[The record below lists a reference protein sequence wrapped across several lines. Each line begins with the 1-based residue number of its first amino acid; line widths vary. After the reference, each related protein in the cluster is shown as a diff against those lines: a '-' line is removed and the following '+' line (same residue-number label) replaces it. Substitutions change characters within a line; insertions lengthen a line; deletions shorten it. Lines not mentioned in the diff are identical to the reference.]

1 MVQEYD
7 LPIDGKV
14 ELSSGRKIQ
23 VRLRYNSQKELILE
37 VLEKDVPE
45 FYEKELKGSF
55 NGFGKCS
62 YNITFFNCRKSKAIN
77 SINIETDSYISCQHL
92 TEKQTDFFINQNSLR
107 KEINFRILNFDSW
120 LYPTL
125 RNSKKSEVR
134 FLDENRNK
142 ASKENKAKYVEI
154 LISNKTNSYNFN
166 YKNHSFKL
174 FIIDRFNG
182 NQLKPSKI
190 NFYQNCTLKIECDKE
205 ISVCFFIEVIKIIKY
220 LFSLLFNRTAKI
232 QSIIENYLN
241 YFISYNLIN
250 DEHEENEDF
259 LSLYNIYYEDIKND
273 FGNILQNW
281 FNMYDEY
288 KFIIDSICRF
298 EKIKTLSS
306 SISEYAQL
314 LETYGNIINKGA
326 CTRDDIKKAIL
337 EIKTENFTKI
347 FHTDSD
353 EKDYYTIYFDV
364 RKLSSD
370 ITEQKKLVGEQISNL
385 RNHAVH
391 PYKNGRLKT
400 PQDSNIHKTLMINN
414 DINIE
419 ATNILVICTFKILKV
434 LLFQKLNIDKFYTN
448 Y

>member
-7 LPIDGKV
+7 LPIDGEV

-23 VRLRYNSQKELILE
+23 VRLRHSPQKKLILE

-55 NGFGKCS
+55 SGFCKNS
-62 YNITFFNCRKSKAIN
+62 YNIIFFNCRKLKGIN
-77 SINIETDSYISCQHL
+77 SINIKSDSYISCQCL
-92 TEKQTDFFINQNSLR
+92 TENTSNFFINKNSLR
-107 KEINFRILNFDSW
+107 KELSFRILNFDKW
-120 LYPTL
+120 LYPTFK
-125 RNSKKSEVR
+125 NDKKSEVR
-134 FLDENRNK
+134 FLDKNRNK
-142 ASKENKAKYVEI
+142 ANKENKAKYVEI
-154 LISNKTNSYNFN
+154 LISDKTNSYGFN
-166 YKNHSFKL
+166 YKDYNFKL
-174 FIIDRFNG
+174 HIIDTFSG
-182 NQLKPSKI
+182 NQLKPSQI
-190 NFYQNCTLKIECDKE
+190 NLYQNCTLKIECDKE
-205 ISVCFFIEVIKIIKY
+205 ISVDFFIKIIKSISS
-220 LFSLLFNRTAKI
+220 LFSLLFNQTAKI
-232 QSIIENYLN
+232 KSITEKTSD
-241 YFISYNLIN
+241 YFISYKLIN
-250 DEHEENEDF
+250 DEYEENEN
-259 LSLYNIYYEDIKND
+259 LSGLFNIFYEDIKED
-273 FGNILQNW
+273 IGNVIQLW
-281 FNMYDEY
+281 FDICDEY
-288 KFIIDSICRF
+288 EFIIDSICQF
-298 EKIKTLSS
+298 EEIKTLSS

-314 LETYGNIINKGA
+314 LETYGNILNKGA
-326 CTRDDIKKAIL
+326 CTRNDIKKAVL
-337 EIKTENFTKI
+337 EIKAENFTKI